1 MKKETTLPDVTKVR
15 ESDFASDIDTNP
27 PVRKFT
33 GTCHSVNLFRR
44 RYTEHPNRLS
54 NASQMADSVLIQKM
68 WTTARPVQCC
78 QKKKETL
85 SQYEYFNNLNRST
98 FRLEYKICQ
107 ASDVRIIKGDK
118 RQGLV
123 LQD

>member
-1 MKKETTLPDVTKVR
+1 MFDFRSNQICVLGNVAKITHEKENTTLPDVVEVR

-33 GTCHSVNLFRR
+33 GTYHSVNLFRR

-54 NASQMADSVLIQKM
+54 NASQMTDSVFIQKM

-78 QKKKETL
+78 QKKER
-85 SQYEYFNNLNRST
+85 N
-98 FRLEYKICQ
+98 
-107 ASDVRIIKGDK
+107 IISK
-118 RQGLV
+118 LV
-123 LQD
+123 FQ